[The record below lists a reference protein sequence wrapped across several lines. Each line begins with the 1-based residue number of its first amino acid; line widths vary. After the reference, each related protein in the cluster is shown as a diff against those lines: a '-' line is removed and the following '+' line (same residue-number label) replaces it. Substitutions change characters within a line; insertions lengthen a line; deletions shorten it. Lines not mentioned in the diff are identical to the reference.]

1 MKKVFYAIAAMAALS
16 SVSCVKDDDQQ
27 PRITDIEGVVIN
39 EVYTFSDQSEAD
51 DLDWIE
57 LYNTTDADI
66 DLTGALMWE
75 SGGSEECWT
84 FPKGSV
90 IKAKGHMVV
99 DCDKYGLLND
109 SEKYPSWG
117 LSKGPD
123 EFVVLANSDFSIVD
137 EVALPSMN
145 ENESYGRVED
155 GASDWKIFRNGTKG
169 TGNDGPGREEFVNK
183 SGLFINEVYT
193 DNSDEFSASGWDA
206 SVDFIEF
213 YNATAQDID
222 ITGYKIYD
230 DKHEEKSSYVFPAGT
245 IVPAKGFF
253 TVDVYKENTSGPS
266 FGLGVGGDWVFL
278 YNPAGEKID
287 EIEIPSLSKD
297 SGLRDH
303 GYTFG
308 RKPDGSSHLVWFATA
323 TKNSSNNDAEI
334 LENSET
340 PSEGSAV
347 VFNELCGNKVYDDN
361 KFIELY
367 NMSDAEVN
375 LAGWTIRKYAADAT
389 DVEGKYNNCWVA
401 TDGIKIPA
409 GGFLVLVADQ
419 TDPALGFD
427 AGLSAKKGLK
437 FELVD
442 SNGNVADKFVRG
454 ADVDPFAEESL
465 PENKEASFSRFPD
478 GTGSW
483 VYAAPT
489 PGTKNGEKTGDV
501 EHE

>member
-16 SVSCVKDDDQQ
+16 SMSCVKDDDSQT
-27 PRITDIEGVVIN
+27 PVTDIEGVVIN

-57 LYNTTDADI
+57 LYNTTDGDI

-75 SGGSEECWT
+75 GGGPEEAWK

-90 IKAKGHMVV
+90 IKAGGYLVV

-109 SEKYPSWG
+109 SVKYPAWG

-123 EFVVLANSDFSIVD
+123 EFVVLANSDLGIVD
-137 EVALPSMN
+137 EVVLPSMN

-155 GASDWKIFRNGTKG
+155 GSSDWKIFKSGTKG
-169 TGNDGPGREEFVNK
+169 TRNEGPGREEFSNTA
-183 SGLFINEVYT
+183 GLFINEVYT
-193 DNSDEFSASGWDA
+193 DNSDEFHASGWDA

-213 YNATAQDID
+213 YNATDQDID

-230 DKHEEKSSYVFPAGT
+230 DKHEDESSYAFPAGT

-278 YNPAGEKID
+278 YNPSGEKID

-308 RKPDGSSHLVWFATA
+308 RMPDGSYNLVWFATA
-323 TKNSSNNDAEI
+323 TKNSSNN
-334 LENSET
+334 N
-340 PSEGSAV
+340 
-347 VFNELCGNKVYDDN
+347 
-361 KFIELY
+361 
-367 NMSDAEVN
+367 AEV
-375 LAGWTIRKYAADAT
+375 L
-389 DVEGKYNNCWVA
+389 
-401 TDGIKIPA
+401 
-409 GGFLVLVADQ
+409 
-419 TDPALGFD
+419 
-427 AGLSAKKGLK
+427 
-437 FELVD
+437 
-442 SNGNVADKFVRG
+442 
-454 ADVDPFAEESL
+454 
-465 PENKEASFSRFPD
+465 
-478 GTGSW
+478 
-483 VYAAPT
+483 
-489 PGTKNGEKTGDV
+489 
-501 EHE
+501 

>member
-1 MKKVFYAIAAMAALS
+1 MKKLFYSIAAMVALS
-16 SVSCVKDDDQQ
+16 AVSCVKDDDSQ
-27 PRITDIEGVVIN
+27 PRITDIQGVVIN

-75 SGGSEECWT
+75 GGGAEECWT

-90 IKAKGHMVV
+90 IEAKGYMVV
-99 DCDKYGLLND
+99 ECDKYGLFND
-109 SEKYPSWG
+109 SEKYPAWG

-123 EFVVLANSDFSIVD
+123 DFVVLANSDFSIVD

-155 GASDWKIFRNGTKG
+155 GAADWKIFRNGTKG
-169 TGNDGPGREEFVNK
+169 TGNEGPGRENFVNK

-193 DNSDEFSASGWDA
+193 DNSDEFSAPGWDA

-213 YNATAQDID
+213 YNATDQVID

-230 DKHEEKSSYVFPAGT
+230 DKHEDKSSYAFPAGT

-278 YNPAGEKID
+278 YDSTGEKVD

-297 SGLRDH
+297 SGLRDR

-308 RKPDGSSHLVWFATA
+308 RKPDGSSDLFWFTTA
-323 TKNSSNNDAEI
+323 TKNSSNNDAEVSHE
-334 LENSET
+334 LQ
-340 PSEGSAV
+340 PS
-347 VFNELCGNKVYDDN
+347 
-361 KFIELY
+361 
-367 NMSDAEVN
+367 
-375 LAGWTIRKYAADAT
+375 
-389 DVEGKYNNCWVA
+389 
-401 TDGIKIPA
+401 
-409 GGFLVLVADQ
+409 
-419 TDPALGFD
+419 
-427 AGLSAKKGLK
+427 
-437 FELVD
+437 
-442 SNGNVADKFVRG
+442 
-454 ADVDPFAEESL
+454 SL
-465 PENKEASFSRFPD
+465 
-478 GTGSW
+478 
-483 VYAAPT
+483 
-489 PGTKNGEKTGDV
+489 
-501 EHE
+501 